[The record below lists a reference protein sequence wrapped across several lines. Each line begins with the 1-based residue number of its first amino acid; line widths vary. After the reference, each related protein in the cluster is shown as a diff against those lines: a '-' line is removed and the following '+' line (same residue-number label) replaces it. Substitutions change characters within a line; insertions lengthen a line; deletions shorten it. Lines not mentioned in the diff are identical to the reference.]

1 MLWVLVAVIAVLVV
15 VGVVLARQ
23 GAAKA
28 RERVESRLRA
38 MTVVRQ
44 SKANYRGMAS
54 GGTEQTRGAGVLAL
68 SPEELVFVQFVP
80 DHEVRIPRREITSV
94 TSTTEF
100 EGSEGK
106 EVLVVTWSDDRAAWQ
121 VPDIA
126 GWQAALST

>member
-1 MLWVLVAVIAVLVV
+1 MLWVIVAVIALVV
-15 VGVVLARQ
+15 VVGAVLARQ

-28 RERVESRLRA
+28 RERVESRLGA

-44 SKANYRGMAS
+44 SKADYRGTAS
-54 GGTEQTRGAGVLAL
+54 AGSDEARGAGVLAL

-80 DHEVRIPRREITSV
+80 DREVRIPRRQITSV

-106 EVLVVTWSDDRAAWQ
+106 EVLVVTWSDDRSAWQ

-126 GWQAALST
+126 GWQAALTT

>member
-1 MLWVLVAVIAVLVV
+1 MLWVIVAVIAVLVV

-23 GAAKA
+23 GAARA

-44 SKANYRGMAS
+44 SKANYRGTAS
-54 GGTEQTRGAGVLAL
+54 GGTGQTGGAGVLAL
-68 SPEELVFVQFVP
+68 SPDELVFVQFVP
-80 DHEVRIPRREITSV
+80 DHEIRIARREITSV
-94 TSTTEF
+94 TSTTAF

-126 GWQAALST
+126 GWRAALTA